1 MYFGEDD
8 GHSICFFVDIFQT
21 RQFSLMDW
29 KRWMEEKKKRKV
41 GVEWWRRFYSLSY
54 MFPNHASSWNVH
66 SANGI
71 LHVNRTSCSKASI
84 ILSWGQRCIKWFF
97 DQIYISS
104 TLGDALVYSF
114 RSKYKMFDFF
124 FQKQNL
130 KTSTISIFLK
140 YYVCTLSSK
149 VPPCFKL

>member
-1 MYFGEDD
+1 MCTLERTMGTTYAFLSTYFKHVNFLLWIESDE
-8 GHSICFFVDIFQT
+8 
-21 RQFSLMDW
+21 W
-29 KRWMEEKKKRKV
+29 KKKKRKV

-54 MFPNHASSWNVH
+54 MFPNHASSWDVH

-124 FQKQNL
+124 SKTKL
-130 KTSTISIFLK
+130 KNFN
-140 YYVCTLSSK
+140 Y
-149 VPPCFKL
+149 